1 MCDFLS
7 MIQSYKW
14 GKNHRLYI
22 TSPRINKT
30 KRTRKK
36 KVLNKNSY
44 FLKFKQINSLINRNE
59 VLLRVTSHN
68 VKFYKYCSV
77 TSVDVE
83 RTFLSLKY
91 NDNQR

>member
-1 MCDFLS
+1 M
-7 MIQSYKW
+7 
-14 GKNHRLYI
+14 GKKITDYI
-22 TSPRINKT
+22 SLVPEEIRRKGQEKNK
-30 KRTRKK
+30 
-36 KVLNKNSY
+36 VSNKNSD

-59 VLLRVTSHN
+59 LLLRVTSHN
-68 VKFYKYCSV
+68 VKFYKYCSI